1 MLIVSIRRQTL
12 RWESSLWL
20 NGRQV
25 YLGGFATEQEAA
37 HAYDLAAFGCKGPN
51 AEINFPLQ
59 EYAEMSTQLEGLSQV
74 YLGGRQQSQFLC
86 LACQTFRTRAFLFA
100 FCTAP
105 IFA

>member
-1 MLIVSIRRQTL
+1 MKMLIVSIGRQTL

-59 EYAEMSTQLEGLSQV
+59 AYAEMTTQLEGLSEV
-74 YLGGRQQSQFLC
+74 YMGERQQSELQC
-86 LACQTFRTRAFLFA
+86 PACHFF
-100 FCTAP
+100 
-105 IFA
+105 